1 MWNLNWLATFG
12 HIDTSHMQQVIQL
25 LVTCLKS
32 ENAATQYEALD
43 CLGKLTEND
52 KMSTYID
59 DDTLDNLF
67 VKIREGLKTSDKRKV
82 FQA

>member
-1 MWNLNWLATFG
+1 MATFG
-12 HIDTSHMQQVIQL
+12 HIDTSHIQQVIQL

-32 ENAATQYEALD
+32 ENEATQYEALD

-67 VKIREGLKTSDKRKV
+67 VKIWEGLKTSDKRKV

>member
-1 MWNLNWLATFG
+1 MATFG

-32 ENAATQYEALD
+32 ENEATQYEALD

>member
-1 MWNLNWLATFG
+1 MATFG
-12 HIDTSHMQQVIQL
+12 CIDTGHMQQVIQL

-32 ENAATQYEALD
+32 EKEATQHEALD

-52 KMSTYID
+52 KMSTYIG

-67 VKIREGLKTSDKRKV
+67 TKIREGLKTSDKRKV
-82 FQA
+82 FLA

>member
-1 MWNLNWLATFG
+1 MATFG
-12 HIDTSHMQQVIQL
+12 CIDTSHMQQVIQL

-32 ENAATQYEALD
+32 EKEATQYEALD

-67 VKIREGLKTSDKRKV
+67 IKIKDGLKTSDKRKV
-82 FQA
+82 FLA